1 MFSTR
6 SLPQVH
12 SKIEKIYD
20 ICITKEIATITPDEM
35 GDTATEPESFRR

>member
-6 SLPQVH
+6 SLPQVR

-20 ICITKEIATITPDEM
+20 TCIAKEIATIIPDEM
-35 GDTATEPESFRR
+35 ADTATEPESFRR